1 MKRIIAINTS
11 PRTEC
16 NTGTLVR
23 EAARG
28 AQSEGA
34 EVKVYDLYLLEQFT
48 GCVSCFECKLGDN
61 KGKCMHQDGLA
72 PVLEEI
78 RQADGLIIGT
88 PNYLGDASAGFHAL
102 YERLVFQHITFKK
115 ELASYVERSVPVFF
129 IMTSH
134 AAENLYTPN
143 GYGKM
148 ISGYQN
154 SLSIFVGPTKVMI
167 CGDTLHVDDYG
178 KYEWTLFD
186 QQAKKARH
194 ESVFPAEKQ
203 KAFDYGSAM
212 VSGQWLGD
220 T

>member
-1 MKRIIAINTS
+1 MKKIIAINAA
-11 PRTEC
+11 PRTTW

-28 AQSEGA
+28 AESEGA
-34 EVKVYDLYLLEQFT
+34 EVKVYDLYELDKFT

-61 KGKCMHQDGLA
+61 KGKCVNQDGLA

-78 RQADGLIIGT
+78 RSADGLIIGT
-88 PNYLGDASAGFHAL
+88 PNYLGDASAGFRAL

-115 ELASYVERSVPVFF
+115 EQASYIERAIPVFF

-134 AAENLYTPN
+134 AAEELYTPS

-148 ISGYQN
+148 ISNYQS
-154 SLSIFVGPTKVMI
+154 SLGIFIGPTKVMI
-167 CGDTLHVDDYG
+167 CGDTLHVEDYG

-186 QQAKKARH
+186 PAMKKERR
-194 ESVFPAEKQ
+194 ETVFPMEMQ
-203 KAFDYGSAM
+203 KAFDFGAAM
-212 VSGQWLGD
+212 VTNPWTDS
-220 T
+220 